1 MKIKVLLSTV
11 MIIGFVT
18 STGFNQEIQAAVLQP
33 LSSAASQGSF
43 IHVKKHD
50 KKHSSKHGHGHGHD
64 HGYTH
69 HHHYH
74 DHGHHHHGHHHHHYD
89 HGNYDY
95 GHRHYYDHGYQAPRK
110 GVHINF

>member
-43 IHVKKHD
+43 IHVKKPHD
-50 KKHSSKHGHGHGHD
+50 KKHSSKHGHDHGH
-64 HGYTH
+64 TH

-74 DHGHHHHGHHHHHYD
+74 DYGHHHHDYGHHHHRHHHHHYD
-89 HGNYDY
+89 HGFGSYP
-95 GHRHYYDHGYQAPRK
+95 PRK